1 MDALAMCGVFDLQSR
16 DDVFAVCTL
25 NPDLIGVDAEDGA
38 RTVRVRI
45 RDCGVHGEEL
55 VGALSGGKRVLC
67 DFWRANGTAR
77 TLRDMEQAFRA
88 SNDVTSPRLIKHDGP
103 NTWIHEGL
111 VLPILRWHAKV
122 EVQLDVAGTVPDAEL
137 DVFTPL
143 CFADVISRT
152 EEQVVQVKE
161 LDDWAE
167 GLGELCALSREFP
180 GYARRLHLYK
190 YHSPCAVVPVTSLD
204 AVRSAC
210 DKSGVLV
217 TWEVHSSPSQQ

>member
-45 RDCGVHGEEL
+45 RDCAVHGEEL
-55 VGALSGGKRVLC
+55 VDALSGGKRVLC
-67 DFWRANGTAR
+67 DFWRANGTVR

-111 VLPILRWHAKV
+111 VLPILS
-122 EVQLDVAGTVPDAEL
+122 GTRR
-137 DVFTPL
+137 
-143 CFADVISRT
+143 SRCSWT
-152 EEQVVQVKE
+152 
-161 LDDWAE
+161 
-167 GLGELCALSREFP
+167 
-180 GYARRLHLYK
+180 
-190 YHSPCAVVPVTSLD
+190 
-204 AVRSAC
+204 
-210 DKSGVLV
+210 
-217 TWEVHSSPSQQ
+217 

>member
-45 RDCGVHGEEL
+45 RDCAVHGEEL
-55 VGALSGGKRVLC
+55 VDALSGGKRVLC
-67 DFWRANGTAR
+67 DFWRANGTVR

-88 SNDVTSPRLIKHDGP
+88 SND
-103 NTWIHEGL
+103 
-111 VLPILRWHAKV
+111 WHAKV

-137 DVFTPL
+137 DVITPL

-210 DKSGVLV
+210 DKSGVSV